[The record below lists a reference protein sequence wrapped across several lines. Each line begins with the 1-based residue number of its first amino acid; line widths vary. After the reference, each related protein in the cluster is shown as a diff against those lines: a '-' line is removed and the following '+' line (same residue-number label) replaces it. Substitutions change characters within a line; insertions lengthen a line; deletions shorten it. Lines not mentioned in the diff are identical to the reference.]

1 MWGATCSANPLITP
15 SGSLSRS
22 KRETC
27 STIGSGARSGR
38 SSSISARRSTR
49 SGVPSIRWNVG
60 ATFAAPSW
68 LKPATSRIAA
78 TISGSSSAF
87 LGENASITG
96 AISSILA
103 SSSPSHTKARREN
116 T

>member
-22 KRETC
+22 QRETC
-27 STIGSGARSGR
+27 STIGSAERSGR
-38 SSSISARRSTR
+38 SSSMSARRSTR
-49 SGVPSIRWNVG
+49 SGVPSIRRNVG
-60 ATFAAPSW
+60 AALPGVSS
-68 LKPATSRIAA
+68 LKPAQWRMAVTV
-78 TISGSSSAF
+78 SGSSSAF

-96 AISSILA
+96 AINSILA